1 MRKILT
7 GMLLATS
14 VLAIGAVQSVSGAST
29 GTGVTATGNQ
39 ATSTN
44 KEVHYVIFQNGK
56 IVDIKD
62 PLTGSAVTDASIKD
76 HPEITN
82 FKYLTSEERDGN
94 IYHTYAP
101 KETSSSTNSGAQ
113 TNPYHRDNNQ
123 NNGNS
128 NASGN
133 NNSGATNSTSSIK
146 EVRFVEYK
154 LNSDVP
160 IDIKNSRT
168 GSAASDTS
176 HPEIENYTY
185 VTGKLKDGVLY
196 HVYRSTTS
204 GNNTQNQGTTANSGQ
219 FKEEGGKVYYIK
231 DGKKVTGWQKIN
243 GDWYYFSK
251 EDGMKTGWLK
261 DGSWYYLDE
270 TGVMRTGWKQVDGNW
285 YYLNDLGA
293 MQTGW
298 KLINGSWYHLDS
310 LGKMSTRWIKE
321 NDTWYYLD
329 GSGAMQTGWLKQG
342 GTWYYLDGS
351 GAMKTG
357 WAKVGG
363 TWYYLDGSGAMKT
376 GWYQVGGK
384 WYYSYPSG
392 ALAVNTTI
400 DGYKVNANGEW
411 V

>member
-1 MRKILT
+1 MYIKLLFNTGGFPMRKILT

-321 NDTWYYLD
+321 NGTWYYLD
-329 GSGAMQTGWLKQG
+329 GSGAMQTGWLNQS

-357 WAKVGG
+357 WF
-363 TWYYLDGSGAMKT
+363 
-376 GWYQVGGK
+376 QVGGK

-392 ALAVNTTI
+392 ALAVNTTTP
-400 DGYKVNANGEW
+400 DGYKVNHNGEW